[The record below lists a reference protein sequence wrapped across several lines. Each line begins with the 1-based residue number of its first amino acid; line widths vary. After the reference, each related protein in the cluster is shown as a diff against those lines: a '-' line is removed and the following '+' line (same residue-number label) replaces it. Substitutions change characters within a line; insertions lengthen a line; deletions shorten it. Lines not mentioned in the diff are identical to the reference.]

1 LDNLPTK
8 DLEDAVKGLA
18 TDINRSMPH
27 QEKRRGSSKLTFSL
41 SHSGRLNGHSGDIHR
56 SDPPMDLQS
65 SLEMFLGKLEIF
77 SEVSLQ
83 GYMTLKDK
91 IDEAKTNYEKWK

>member
-1 LDNLPTK
+1 
-8 DLEDAVKGLA
+8 
-18 TDINRSMPH
+18 
-27 QEKRRGSSKLTFSL
+27 
-41 SHSGRLNGHSGDIHR
+41 
-56 SDPPMDLQS
+56 MDLQS